1 MLWFEL
7 AVYFYV
13 VYDSMRS
20 PMPSSTPKIE
30 DAIPRKRDEALM
42 LYDKPMLKMKL
53 RVEARKAQ
61 LEN

>member
-1 MLWFEL
+1 
-7 AVYFYV
+7 
-13 VYDSMRS
+13 
-20 PMPSSTPKIE
+20 MPSSTPKIE